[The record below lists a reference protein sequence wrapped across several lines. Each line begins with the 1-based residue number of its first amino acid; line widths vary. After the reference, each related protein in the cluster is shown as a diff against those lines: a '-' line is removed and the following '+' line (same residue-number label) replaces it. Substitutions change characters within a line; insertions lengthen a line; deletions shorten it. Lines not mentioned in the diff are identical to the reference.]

1 MALDKLAK
9 CIQDLRK
16 LNDESPNETIQDA
29 TYYLDIFLEKLLT
42 KEIEVVKYG
51 CGTLRMN
58 MICPP
63 DDLIESGFMDWT
75 ARKIQASFEWEMD
88 KVLSNY
94 EEDYG
99 LEPFTY
105 KDAKLLC
112 NAMDLVTKCFPKD
125 DKDQAQFFGY
135 KLYKKKIRGEYND

>member
-16 LNDESPNETIQDA
+16 LNDESPNETIQNA
-29 TYYLDIFLEKLLT
+29 TYYLDIFLEKLIT
-42 KEIEVVKYG
+42 KEIEVKKYG
-51 CGTLRMN
+51 AGTLRMN

-75 ARKIQASFEWEMD
+75 ARRIEASFEWEMD

-94 EEDYG
+94 EKDYG
-99 LEPFTY
+99 LEPFTNE
-105 KDAKLLC
+105 DAKNLRMC
-112 NAMDLVTKCFPKD
+112 MDVITGEFPHD
-125 DKDQAQFFGY
+125 NNGQVQFFGN
-135 KLYKKKIRGEYND
+135 KIYKKKIRGEYND

>member
-29 TYYLDIFLEKLLT
+29 AYYLDIFLENLIT
-42 KEIEVVKYG
+42 KEIKVEKYG
-51 CGTLRMN
+51 AGTLRMN

-63 DDLIESGFMDWT
+63 DDLIESGLMDWT
-75 ARKIQASFEWEMD
+75 TRKIQASFEWEMD

-105 KDAKLLC
+105 KDAKLFC
-112 NAMDLVTKCFPKD
+112 NAMDLLTKCFPHD
-125 DKDQAQFFGY
+125 DKDQVHFYGY
-135 KLYKKKIRGEYND
+135 KIYKKKIRGEY